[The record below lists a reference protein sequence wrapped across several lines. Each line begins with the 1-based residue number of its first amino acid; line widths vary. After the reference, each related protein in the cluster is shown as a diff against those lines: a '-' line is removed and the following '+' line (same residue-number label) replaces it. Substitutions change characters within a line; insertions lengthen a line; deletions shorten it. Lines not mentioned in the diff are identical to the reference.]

1 MWWIDRWMLSEAR
14 SDMTTEER
22 GLYRELLDRAW
33 LRDAV
38 LPDDVERLR
47 KLADATPEEWARSWP
62 AVSRH
67 FVRVDGGLCNIAQA
81 ELYRGASAAHD
92 KRKKAGHLGG
102 SRNAKAQPKQCSSNA
117 QAMLQPGSSNA
128 KAPVTVNSNCKQRT
142 GTENR
147 EQELQTDTSAALRAS
162 ARLHSPDANAATVNG
177 NGQTV
182 KDSLT
187 VHTSSP
193 AVGAQSS
200 ERAADAPAPTDRPTR
215 KRRASPTVP
224 DDQATRGNA
233 EELAAL
239 WADLCGNLPQPALP
253 LASGIRKAINAALH
267 RDVIPIWET
276 RFRRVAESDF
286 LSGRK
291 TDFRAGLLWVLG
303 PVNAA
308 KIDSG
313 QYDNHAGGV
322 KTYRKGEGGL
332 ALLEKYTVGDEKP
345 F

>member
-14 SDMTTEER
+14 SDMTMEER

-33 LRDAV
+33 LREAV
-38 LPDDVERLR
+38 LPADAERLR

-62 AVSRH
+62 AVSIH
-67 FVRVDGGLCNIAQA
+67 FERVDGGLCNRAQA
-81 ELYRGASAAHD
+81 ELYRVAAQTHSKRKEAGQRGGAS
-92 KRKKAGHLGG
+92 
-102 SRNAKAQPKQCSSNA
+102 NT
-117 QAMLQPGSSNA
+117 QARLQPGYSPAQARLQPGYSPA
-128 KAPVTVNSNCKQRT
+128 QAPVTVNSNCKQRT

-147 EQELQTDTSAALRAS
+147 EQELQTGTDTSAALRAS
-162 ARLHSPDANAATVNG
+162 ARLHSPDANASVNG
-177 NGQTV
+177 NSQ
-182 KDSLT
+182 
-187 VHTSSP
+187 P
-193 AVGAQSS
+193 AGTQSS
-200 ERAADAPAPTDRPTR
+200 EPAADTQAPTDRPTR
-215 KRRASPTVP
+215 RRRASPTVP
-224 DDQATRGNA
+224 DDSATKGNA

-239 WADLCGNLPQPALP
+239 WADLCPHLPQPASP
-253 LASGIRKAINAALH
+253 LTAGIRKAILTALH

-276 RFRRVAESDF
+276 RFRRVDESDF

-303 PVNAA
+303 PINAA

-313 QYDNHAGGV
+313 QYDNPTGGA

-332 ALLEKYTVGDEKP
+332 ALLEKYTVSDDKP